1 MDLRGM
7 LNDNGPAASAP
18 SKPPQPPPQLSLPST
33 PIQAPSHGAPFR
45 DFGHTQPSP
54 GRHMSM
60 DYSMQQVPAGAY
72 GSPPPYQAA
81 GPYPNRPAPP
91 PPLQQVSANDL
102 RSPSIAS
109 GPGPSPYRA
118 TPTSSIS
125 AQSAGYPFPPQ
136 QTPTS
141 PVQRHQYPPAGVLH
155 HRDSYPQ
162 PGAPVGMTGP
172 PGAVSYMHAQ
182 HVPQTPPV
190 GTPGSYIP
198 KQRTHST
205 HSTPTPSSAQSQHAQ
220 YGAPFNQVSPVAA
233 THSLSQMD
241 IQQRILS
248 QPPTPVAAPL
258 TGPRPAQTMS
268 FGQPP
273 SPYQQRIPPTT
284 INYPHPPSQR
294 SPPPPHPPSLS
305 RHPSQTIYDP
315 LGQDPHRR
323 SQSQSQSHHG
333 DSRDRSISV
342 SPKTRVPSLPSN
354 AGRPGT
360 SLSDLDSRHAHVHP
374 ISTMPSA
381 LEPER
386 ERERAPTPATKR
398 KLDDREL
405 RPDEL
410 ERREVRPPPF
420 ENVNGRGTHGD
431 AAPPSTNL
439 ATMVSKQA
447 KRKVYQTPP
456 VWAQSLQGQPPT
468 IPTLPYTSPSSTML
482 PPLRSTAKEKR
493 AMSAVQGPPLAQP
506 PAQPAVAQAPP
517 APAPPPMDHPLGQWE
532 PSIMNEIPQEGML
545 KTVADFLFSSVILN
559 EDRGEIQSRGV
570 QFEIEA
576 KLGILIDKSTNH
588 RVKLPTSSECV
599 LSDAGNWLS
608 FRSSMTE
615 AQHQAFN
622 QYLNEMVVQSHP
634 DAPANK
640 TRPRP
645 RVEIKYK
652 HRREV
657 DKFVELPNNIR
668 DQMLPSCVSGPIS
681 SMGRAAKVRITYDQ
695 KSKEVLA
702 KIIKVRVADLS
713 LHFPD
718 SPLDCRISVNLEMDW
733 DGPTEDLERLGAASN
748 RPPPPSRNKDRLSY
762 KQSHYQVD
770 LTQVTQMIPGVNNT
784 QKQEKEHELEI
795 EVAPEVLI
803 DQGKRAM
810 EGLSHGYVE
819 LVEGLVNNIRLLTR
833 KAKDFDSMRQ

>member
-7 LNDNGPAASAP
+7 LNDNGPAASAS
-18 SKPPQPPPQLSLPST
+18 SKPPQPPPQPSLPST
-33 PIQAPSHGAPFR
+33 PIQAPSHGGPFR

-60 DYSMQQVPAGAY
+60 DYNMQQVPAGAY

-91 PPLQQVSANDL
+91 PPLQQISANDL

-109 GPGPSPYRA
+109 GPGPSPYRV

-125 AQSAGYPFPPQ
+125 AQSVGYPFPPQ

-155 HRDSYPQ
+155 PRDSYPQ
-162 PGAPVGMTGP
+162 SGAPVGMTGP

-182 HVPQTPPV
+182 QVPQTPPV
-190 GTPGSYIP
+190 GTPGTYFP
-198 KQRTHST
+198 NQRTLST
-205 HSTPTPSSAQSQHAQ
+205 HSTPTPTSAQSQHAQ
-220 YGAPFNQVSPVAA
+220 YGAPFNYGSPVAG

-248 QPPTPVAAPL
+248 QPPTPVAGPL

-273 SPYQQRIPPTT
+273 SPYQQRIPPTI
-284 INYPHPPSQR
+284 INYPRPPSQR
-294 SPPPPHPPSLS
+294 SPPPHPPSLP
-305 RHPSQTIYDP
+305 RHPSQTTYDP

-342 SPKTRVPSLPSN
+342 SPKTRIPSLPSSG
-354 AGRPGT
+354 GRPGT
-360 SLSDLDSRHAHVHP
+360 SLSDPDSRHAHIHP

-381 LEPER
+381 LEP

-431 AAPPSTNL
+431 AAPPPTNL
-439 ATMVSKQA
+439 STMVSKPA
-447 KRKVYQTPP
+447 KKRKVYQAPP
-456 VWAQSLQGQPPT
+456 VWAQSLQGQTPNNPNFTLYQPT
-468 IPTLPYTSPSSTML
+468 QHNAAAAQVNGQSDSLPSRHTSPE
-482 PPLRSTAKEKR
+482 EKR
-493 AMSAVQGPPLAQP
+493 AIPAVQGPPPAQP
-506 PAQPAVAQAPP
+506 PAQPVVAQALP
-517 APAPPPMDHPLGQWE
+517 APAPPPLDHALGQWE

-545 KTVADFLFSSVILN
+545 KAVADFLFSCVILN

-576 KLGILIDKSTNH
+576 KLGILIDKGTNQ
-588 RVKLPTSSECV
+588 RVSLPTMSECV
-599 LSDAGNWLS
+599 LSDARKWLS

-622 QYLNEMVVQSHP
+622 GYLNEMVVQSHP

-640 TRPRP
+640 MRPRP

-681 SMGRAAKVRITYDQ
+681 AMNRAAKVRITYDQ
-695 KSKEVLA
+695 KTNEVLA

-733 DGPTEDLERLGAASN
+733 NGPTEDLERLGAAST
-748 RPPPPSRNKDRLSY
+748 RPAPPSRNKDRLSY

-770 LTQVTQMIPGVNNT
+770 LTQVTQTIPGVN
-784 QKQEKEHELEI
+784 
-795 EVAPEVLI
+795 VSPPP
-803 DQGKRAM
+803 
-810 EGLSHGYVE
+810 
-819 LVEGLVNNIRLLTR
+819 
-833 KAKDFDSMRQ
+833 